1 MKCND
6 YGAKLLIAIM
16 RFTFIQIIFAVVGTC
31 MLYANG
37 SNAQGV
43 LEQKISLS
51 KENTSIENVLKKIE
65 RKADIRFVY
74 ANNLFDNK
82 RQVSVNYKNLKVDDI
97 LSSLLKADGIT
108 YRNMDQNF
116 IVLKKARRV
125 TATNGSD
132 PMISDSILVSVNDD
146 KAAPITVKGTVSD
159 AQGPL
164 PGVTV
169 SVVGT
174 KNGVSTGADGSYTIQ
189 VPADGA
195 LSFSL
200 IGYATQQIAVNNRT
214 NLNVTLVSLSKS
226 LDEVVVVGYG
236 NTRKIDLTGSVGSIK
251 KEAIANVPIVRLDQM
266 IQGKAAGVQVT
277 SVDGSPGTGSSIRI
291 RGGNS
296 INANNEPLYVI
307 DGLIEPDN
315 FNLNQIN
322 PQDIESVTILKDA
335 SSTAIYGSRGSNGV
349 LLVTTKQGK
358 AGGDNINLNV
368 YNGWQS
374 VPKYIKMLDASQ
386 YADLANESSKDNG
399 GPVLYPDPASLGKG
413 TDWQRAITRIAPIRN
428 ITLSSSGG
436 SDTYRYYVSGNYIDQ
451 RGVIINS
458 GFKRY
463 QFRTNIE
470 KDVRKNVKIT
480 ATVNIGRSEIG
491 NNTVSLGGQDY
502 SQSALAYSPV
512 APIYNADGS
521 FSSKKPNDPQTYDNP
536 VVQGTLPLNQSVTNN
551 ILGNVGVEWQFIKG
565 LTFKSTFGTSLDFI
579 KNNIYNPG
587 SLPTRITANTGGYA
601 DVNTSNAV
609 LIQDENTLTYDKQ
622 LGKDHHLSFVAGMS
636 YQTANTETLDANGN
650 RYGTDLYQFNNL
662 SATDQSTFGIGSGYS
677 KYTLFS
683 LLGRINYSYK
693 DKYLLT
699 LTARNDKSSRFAENH
714 KQAFFPALA
723 FGWRLTEEPFIK
735 NLNVFDNLKLR
746 SSFGFN
752 GNQGITPY
760 GSLPRLANTGG
771 YLLGGQKIVGYYASQ
786 LSNPNLKWE
795 TTRQFDLGLEAGIL
809 KGRINIELD
818 YYSKRTKDLLL
829 DLQLPTQ
836 TGFDSKLTNIGA
848 ISNKGLELSINTVN
862 IKSENFTWETSLNIS
877 GNRNKV
883 LDLAGIDNI
892 SVNQIYFGGNS
903 TISAL
908 QVGQPVGT
916 FWGAT
921 YYGTLKS
928 LTSIPKGAV
937 DPNSTHKLG
946 DALYVDKDGDGSFG
960 TGDLG
965 VIGNSNPK
973 YFGGIGNTFTY
984 KKVSL
989 NAYLEGSYGNQ
1000 VMNIGDAFYNTGDPL
1015 TNQFAAIA
1023 NRWTPANPNS
1033 DVPRVNSRQYIPSN
1047 RWVYNGSFL
1056 RLKSLNVGYTF
1067 SGRDLHAGWFK
1078 SLYVYVTGTNLFLI
1092 TKYPYYDPETNAY
1105 SPTDPN
1111 SGSTILRGF
1120 DNTNYPQNRT
1130 YAIGVNF
1137 TL

>member
-1 MKCND
+1 
-6 YGAKLLIAIM
+6 
-16 RFTFIQIIFAVVGTC
+16 
-31 MLYANG
+31 
-37 SNAQGV
+37 
-43 LEQKISLS
+43 
-51 KENTSIENVLKKIE
+51 
-65 RKADIRFVY
+65 
-74 ANNLFDNK
+74 
-82 RQVSVNYKNLKVDDI
+82 
-97 LSSLLKADGIT
+97 
-108 YRNMDQNF
+108 
-116 IVLKKARRV
+116 
-125 TATNGSD
+125 
-132 PMISDSILVSVNDD
+132 
-146 KAAPITVKGTVSD
+146 
-159 AQGPL
+159 
-164 PGVTV
+164 
-169 SVVGT
+169 
-174 KNGVSTGADGSYTIQ
+174 
-189 VPADGA
+189 
-195 LSFSL
+195 
-200 IGYATQQIAVNNRT
+200 
-214 NLNVTLVSLSKS
+214 
-226 LDEVVVVGYG
+226 
-236 NTRKIDLTGSVGSIK
+236 
-251 KEAIANVPIVRLDQM
+251 
-266 IQGKAAGVQVT
+266 
-277 SVDGSPGTGSSIRI
+277 
-291 RGGNS
+291 
-296 INANNEPLYVI
+296 
-307 DGLIEPDN
+307 
-315 FNLNQIN
+315 
-322 PQDIESVTILKDA
+322 
-335 SSTAIYGSRGSNGV
+335 
-349 LLVTTKQGK
+349 
-358 AGGDNINLNV
+358 
-368 YNGWQS
+368 
-374 VPKYIKMLDASQ
+374 
-386 YADLANESSKDNG
+386 
-399 GPVLYPDPASLGKG
+399 
-413 TDWQRAITRIAPIRN
+413 
-428 ITLSSSGG
+428 
-436 SDTYRYYVSGNYIDQ
+436 
-451 RGVIINS
+451 
-458 GFKRY
+458 
-463 QFRTNIE
+463 
-470 KDVRKNVKIT
+470 
-480 ATVNIGRSEIG
+480 
-491 NNTVSLGGQDY
+491 
-502 SQSALAYSPV
+502 
-512 APIYNADGS
+512 
-521 FSSKKPNDPQTYDNP
+521 
-536 VVQGTLPLNQSVTNN
+536 
-551 ILGNVGVEWQFIKG
+551 
-565 LTFKSTFGTSLDFI
+565 
-579 KNNIYNPG
+579 
-587 SLPTRITANTGGYA
+587 
-601 DVNTSNAV
+601 
-609 LIQDENTLTYDKQ
+609 
-622 LGKDHHLSFVAGMS
+622 
-636 YQTANTETLDANGN
+636 
-650 RYGTDLYQFNNL
+650 L

-699 LTARNDKSSRFAENH
+699 LTARNDESSRFAENH

-836 TGFDSKLTNIGA
+836 TGFTSKLTNIGA

-903 TISAL
+903 SISAL

-946 DALYVDKDGDGSFG
+946 DALYVDKDGDGTFG
-960 TGDLG
+960 TGDFG

-984 KKVSL
+984 KKISL
-989 NAYLEGSYGNQ
+989 SAYLEGSYGNQ

-1023 NRWTPANPNS
+1023 NRWTPSNPNS
-1033 DVPRVNSRQYIPSN
+1033 DIPRVNSRQYIPSN

-1067 SGRDLHAGWFK
+1067 SGRDLHASWFK